1 MSVQEGPLPSPP
13 RKGACAEQEDWC
25 PRESELR
32 HFRKKPGEKPCR
44 EEVRRN
50 LRAHTGLPR
59 TDRGKRRW
67 VLTASRE
74 LEEVQ
79 EASVAQAAEF

>member
-1 MSVQEGPLPSPP
+1 M
-13 RKGACAEQEDWC
+13 
-25 PRESELR
+25 
-32 HFRKKPGEKPCR
+32 
-44 EEVRRN
+44 RRN

-79 EASVAQAAEF
+79 EASVAQAALSFSQMAWISNNEKELSKVQIQCHMKTISFFF